1 MKISDL
7 RIDYSLKS
15 LDEKEVKTSPLDQ
28 FNVWFEEALNA
39 KVMEANAMTLST
51 VRQDGLPNSRIVL
64 LKGVDEGFIF
74 FTNYN
79 STKGKE
85 LNHHPYAALTFF
97 WPELERQVR
106 LIGKVSKISAD
117 ESDEYF
123 FSRPF
128 SSQIGAW
135 ASPQSQPIPD
145 RKFIEENETRLRKEL
160 DPNSMKRP
168 ENWGGYR
175 LLAHEVEFW
184 QGRPSRL
191 HDRILYTLEKENSWK
206 IQRLAP

>member
-7 RIDYSLKS
+7 RIDYILKS
-15 LDEKEVKTSPLDQ
+15 LDEKEVTASPIDQ
-28 FNVWFEEALNA
+28 FKIWFEEALKA
-39 KVMEANAMTLST
+39 KVLEVNAMTLST

-74 FTNYN
+74 FTNYS

-85 LNHHPYAALTFF
+85 LNDHPYAALTFF

-106 LIGKVSKISAD
+106 LIGKVSKISPE

-123 FSRPF
+123 FSRPY
-128 SSQIGAW
+128 SSQVGAW
-135 ASPQSQPIPD
+135 ASPQSQPIPNRQFLED
-145 RKFIEENETRLRKEL
+145 NEKKLREKF
-160 DPNSMKRP
+160 DQQSMKRP
-168 ENWGGYR
+168 DNWGGYR
-175 LLAHEVEFW
+175 LLASEVEFW
-184 QGRPSRL
+184 QGRASRL
-191 HDRILYTLEKENSWK
+191 HDRVLYTQVLEGSWK

>member
-7 RIDYSLKS
+7 RIEYTLKS
-15 LDEKEVKTSPLDQ
+15 LDEKEVNPSPINQ
-28 FNVWFEEALNA
+28 FKIWFDEALNA

-51 VRQDGLPNSRIVL
+51 VRKDGFPNSRIVL
-64 LKGVDEGFIF
+64 LKGVDEGFVF

-79 STKGKE
+79 SAKGNE
-85 LNHHPYAALTFF
+85 LNEHPYAALTFF

-106 LIGKVSKISAD
+106 LIGKVTKISAE

-123 FSRPF
+123 LSRPF

-135 ASPQSQPIPD
+135 ASPQSQTIPNRLFLED
-145 RKFIEENETRLRKEL
+145 NENRLREEL
-160 DPNSMKRP
+160 DQNSMKRP

-175 LLAHEVEFW
+175 LMALEVEFW

-191 HDRILYTLEKENSWK
+191 HDRILYTQEEAGIWK

>member
-7 RIDYSLKS
+7 LIEYSLKS
-15 LDEKEVKTSPLDQ
+15 LDKKEVTPSPLDQ
-28 FNVWFEEALNA
+28 FKIWFDESLKA
-39 KVMEANAMTLST
+39 KVMEANAMNLST
-51 VRQDGLPNSRIVL
+51 VRKDGMPNSRIVL
-64 LKGVDEGFIF
+64 LKGIDEGFVF

-79 STKGKE
+79 SSKGQE
-85 LNHHPYAALTFF
+85 LNEHPFAALTFF

-106 LIGKVSKISAD
+106 IIGKVSKISAI

-135 ASPQSQPIPD
+135 ASPQSKPIPD
-145 RKFIEENETRLRKEL
+145 REFLEENENKLRNEL
-160 DPNSMKRP
+160 NQDSMKRP
-168 ENWGGYR
+168 EHWGGYR
-175 LLAHEVEFW
+175 LLANEIEFW

-191 HDRILYTLEKENSWK
+191 HDRIIYTLEEGGIWK

>member
-7 RIDYSLKS
+7 RIDYTLKS
-15 LDEKEVKTSPLDQ
+15 LDEKEVSASPLHQ
-28 FNVWFEEALNA
+28 FKIWFDEALKA
-39 KVMEANAMTLST
+39 KVMEANAMTLAT
-51 VRQDGLPNSRIVL
+51 IRQDGLPNSRIVL

-74 FTNYN
+74 FTNFN
-79 STKGKE
+79 SAKGQE
-85 LNHHPYAALTFF
+85 LNHHPFAAMTFF

-106 LIGKVSKISAD
+106 LVGKVSKISAV

-145 RKFIEENETRLRKEL
+145 RQFIEENEIKLRKEF
-160 DPNSMKRP
+160 DTNSMIRP

-175 LLAHEVEFW
+175 LLASEVEFW

-191 HDRILYTLEKENSWK
+191 HDRILYTIETNDRWK